1 MSLLLK
7 FLVVFIFFLVYT
19 ICAILITNRNID
31 DEYKLSK
38 KDRMILITLGIL
50 VFLITYFT
58 NTKLIYSS
66 FAFYWLI
73 LIAFLD
79 HRSHSIYHWMLLVS
93 FVINL
98 VIGFTY
104 NYAIPTMF
112 VGFGIGFLLYLAI
125 YVIALISYKREVFGF
140 GDVMLMGSLGL
151 LLGIKGT
158 LITSI
163 LTFYVA
169 ILGIAILYLR
179 NRNINK
185 KTEVAFAPYM
195 ILSAILVALFEHQ
208 IIELYRSIFMI

>member
-1 MSLLLK
+1 MFDFNSII
-7 FLVVFIFFLVYT
+7 V
-19 ICAILITNRNID
+19 
-31 DEYKLSK
+31 LSIYIIY
-38 KDRMILITLGIL
+38 MILCAYLVKRILSEEINLAISNFRILFLLGLIIFSICLCLKKPYTVIAFPIYWLLIIGYIDQKFHFIYHFTLVISIILNLVTSIYLHFNIVELFLGAVVGIC
-50 VFLITYFT
+50 IYG
-58 NTKLIYSS
+58 LIYCV
-66 FAFYWLI
+66 AYFY
-73 LIAFLD
+73 
-79 HRSHSIYHWMLLVS
+79 
-93 FVINL
+93 
-98 VIGFTY
+98 
-104 NYAIPTMF
+104 
-112 VGFGIGFLLYLAI
+112 
-125 YVIALISYKREVFGF
+125 YKREVFGF